1 MKYLNP
7 ISLKET
13 IFSTLV
19 NQNVVEEAA
28 THVTESLVSTSLR
41 GVDSHGINLFPHYVR
56 AVKAGR
62 IKVQPNISVTQTA
75 SSTSK
80 LDADH
85 AFGHHAGSVAMA
97 EAVKLAHQ
105 TGIGAVSVSNSTHF
119 GAAAYFALQATK
131 YDCIGFAFTNA
142 DALVKAYGAK
152 EAFFGSNP
160 ICFAAPLEEEEPY
173 CLDMATSLVSWN
185 KILNFRSR
193 GEKIPTDWAF
203 DAEGSFVDDPAL
215 AVSLNPAGSYKGFGL
230 GMMIDILTALLAENP
245 ISKDLLPMYSAP
257 IEARRK
263 ISHFFLALSIGHFT
277 NPDSFRISLQSMVKR
292 IRNMQ
297 SSDPDVPVM
306 VAGDPQK
313 ITYASRLESGIP
325 VEETKLAE
333 LITTNSAFANVIC
346 S

>member
-7 ISLKET
+7 LHLKET
-13 IFSTLV
+13 IFSTLIKLD
-19 NQNVVEEAA
+19 VVEEAA
-28 THVTESLVSTSLR
+28 THVAESLVTTSLR

-62 IKVQPNISVTQTA
+62 IKARPNITVTQTA
-75 SSTSK
+75 KSTTK

-85 AFGHHAGSVAMA
+85 AFGHHAGSVAMT
-97 EAVKLAHQ
+97 EAVKLASQ

-131 YDCIGFAFTNA
+131 SDCIGFAFTNA

-160 ICFAAPLEEEEPY
+160 ICFAAPLEHEEPY

-185 KILNFRSR
+185 KILNFRRR
-193 GEKIPTDWAF
+193 GEKIPSDWAF
-203 DAEGSFVDDPAL
+203 DAGGSFVDDPTL

-230 GMMIDILTALLAENP
+230 GMMVDILCALLSENP
-245 ISKDLLPMYSAP
+245 ISKELLPMYNAP

-263 ISHFFLALSIGHFT
+263 ISHFFLALSISHFT
-277 NPDSFRISLQSMVKR
+277 NPDTFRVSLQSMVER

-297 SSDPDVPVM
+297 PSDPDVPVM

-313 ITYASRLESGIP
+313 IAYASRLETGIP

-333 LITTNSAFANVIC
+333 LIAANGAFANVIC
-346 S
+346 L